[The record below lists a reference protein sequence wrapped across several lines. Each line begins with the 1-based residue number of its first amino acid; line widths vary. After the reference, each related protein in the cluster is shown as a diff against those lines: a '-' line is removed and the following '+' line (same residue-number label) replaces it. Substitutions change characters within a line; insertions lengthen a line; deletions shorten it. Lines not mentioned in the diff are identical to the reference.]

1 MQRVVTA
8 EMDLELG
15 ASVDLIFQIAAAQ
28 AVPVS
33 NEQLT
38 FTQGDRVYT
47 PTEIVDQSGSR
58 LHRLTGEPGRL
69 EIRYEAT
76 VEGQAASNRTSDLE
90 AITYLRPS
98 RYAQSDEVFQ
108 QARRQFRGL
117 SGHDLIAAVS
127 EFVSSSTTYTPGLSH
142 GTDSA
147 VTTLMTGQGVCR
159 DYAHVVIALLRAMD
173 MPARYAACY
182 APGLRPMDFH
192 AVAEA
197 YLDGAW
203 YVIDATRLANRRSL
217 VRIATGRDAADC
229 AFLSYHGG
237 YVGLQR
243 LRVDAWVV
251 PEVATLDGLDTLPEA
266 LPEAADPAAD
276 DFGALVQIS

>member
-8 EMDLELG
+8 ELDLDLG
-15 ASVDLIFQIAAAQ
+15 SSVDLILQISASQ
-28 AVPVS
+28 ATPLVS
-33 NEQLT
+33 ERLT
-38 FTQGDRVYT
+38 FSQGDRVYT

-58 LHRLTGEPGRL
+58 LHRLTSEAGHLRV
-69 EIRYEAT
+69 RYDAV
-76 VEGQAASNRTSDLE
+76 VEGQAATARTSNLE

-98 RYAQSDEVFQ
+98 RYCQSDEVFQ

-117 SGHDLIAAVS
+117 QGHELITAVS
-127 EFVSSSTTYTPGLSH
+127 DFVATSTTYTPGLSQ

-173 MPARYAACY
+173 MPARYTACY

-197 YLDGAW
+197 YHDGAW
-203 YVIDATRLANRRSL
+203 YVIDATRLADRRSL

-237 YVGLQR
+237 YVGLER
-243 LRVDAWVV
+243 MHVDAWV
-251 PEVATLDGLDTLPEA
+251 ASDAGSTLSD
-266 LPEAADPAAD
+266 AAADDPAA
-276 DFGALVQIS
+276 LVQLA